1 VATNIETIVNSTDY
15 DYENDSLLFFIKGAD
30 YTHSLNLDN
39 IILDFSTDQSLKG
52 VEILNASKKFGVSK
66 YALKSLHKINLDLDI
81 SEEKIELKISLILIQ
96 RDKPTP
102 KAITAADINEFNI
115 PAGTM
120 TMSCGVC

>member
-1 VATNIETIVNSTDY
+1 MYCFFKDIVVIPNKCKLSFLG
-15 DYENDSLLFFIKGAD
+15 S
-30 YTHSLNLDN
+30 DN
-39 IILDFSTDQSLKG
+39 IILDFNTDQSLKG

-81 SEEKIELKISLILIQ
+81 SEEKIELNISLVLRI
-96 RDKPTP
+96 RNKPTP
-102 KAITAADINEFNI
+102 KEITAEDINEFNI